1 VKRLKVKRLK
11 YRSRFECGLFNG
23 SYQLEFLAYI
33 KQLEKHI
40 KYNINIFYMKEE
52 MINNTF
58 TYQADMII
66 TFAMFYMIILSNNIR
81 GIFTCRQTTFFEKNK
96 PLVYLTSF
104 VLFYF
109 LASLVSNTQG
119 LRYVPPIHKLLYT
132 FVYFLIFLITTRL
145 DFKITFVVLALIFFI
160 YFIELN
166 KNFYLNHKDS
176 ENNDLEPSK
185 LQKEY
190 SKHWITLDYPF
201 KIRLFHV
208 KSNHF
213 VLIDKL
219 EKMLYVLIYIL
230 VILGLIAYGGEI
242 KDTLKNKKDLSW
254 FDVFA
259 DTDICNLQDRRPLYH
274 YIKLGLGLKI

>member
-1 VKRLKVKRLK
+1 
-11 YRSRFECGLFNG
+11 
-23 SYQLEFLAYI
+23 
-33 KQLEKHI
+33 
-40 KYNINIFYMKEE
+40 MKEE

-81 GIFTCRQTTFFEKNK
+81 GIFTCRQTTFFENNK

-109 LASLVSNTQG
+109 LCSLVSNTEG
-119 LRYVPPIHKLLYT
+119 LRYVPPIQKFLYT

-145 DFKITFVVLALIFFI
+145 DFKITFFVLAIIFLI

-166 KNFYLNHKDS
+166 KNYYLKHKDS
-176 ENNDLEPSK
+176 QNDDLDPDG

-190 SKHWITLDYPF
+190 SDHWITLDYPF

-208 KSNHF
+208 KPSHF
-213 VLIDKL
+213 VFIEKV
-219 EKMLYVLIYIL
+219 EKMLYILIYVL

-242 KDTLKNKKDLSW
+242 KDTLRNKKDLTW
-254 FDVFA
+254 FDVFV
-259 DTDICNLQDRRPLYH
+259 DTNICNLQDRRPVYH